1 MKKIIKVIVEIVI
14 TIFIFY
20 LMWNKDI
27 SVGDNLAIMSP
38 FIFIYGLMYLILRG

>member
-14 TIFIFY
+14 FIGILY
-20 LMWNKDI
+20 LLWDKDI
-27 SVGDNLAIMSP
+27 SVGDNLAIISP